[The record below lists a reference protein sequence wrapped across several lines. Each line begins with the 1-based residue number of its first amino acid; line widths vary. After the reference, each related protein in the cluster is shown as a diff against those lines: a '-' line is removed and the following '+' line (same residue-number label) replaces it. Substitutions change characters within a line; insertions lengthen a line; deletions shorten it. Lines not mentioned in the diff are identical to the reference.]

1 MLSKTVFLG
10 GAAVLMAAFAAV
22 AGEPVTIETANAM
35 MIFER
40 TKSGAGD
47 RLFLRHYGAK
57 FADLEGA
64 LAVALRH
71 GRPGS
76 SLGTEESSAYSVFGD
91 SNGRLNRFGGL
102 KVTHAD
108 GGTTLDLVVEKIERA
123 GDALVV
129 RWRDAVHDF
138 RVVQHFRP
146 RPDVDMI
153 ETWVDLVNGEP
164 DAVRV
169 SRMSSFAFVLP
180 FIANDWRLLGLTGE
194 WGSEAEVVETP
205 VARGKR
211 VVLDSRSGVRDA
223 WLNNPAFM
231 LSVGGPSSET
241 EGRVIGCA
249 LCWPGA
255 WEMSFRRSEIDLLEM
270 TGGPANVAGD
280 YVLDAGKTITL
291 PVAALTYSDRGRG
304 QVSRNFHRWARR
316 HWMPN
321 GRKERPTLLN
331 NWEGTAFAFDEPLL
345 HEIMDGAKSLGVEM
359 FVLDDGWFGRGKYAR
374 NDDTHGLGDWCV
386 NAEKLPHGLAGLA
399 EAAKKRGL
407 KFGFWVEPEMANWGT
422 CDLLAKHPEWA
433 LQEKGRPMRLGR
445 GGTQV
450 VLDCTNPAVREAIW
464 GQLDAAYSSVPGLDY
479 VKWDAN
485 ANIDNV
491 GSAYLDAAHQANLYF
506 DYALGYCDVLARQRT
521 KYPDLDMQ
529 ACSSGG
535 GHMEY
540 GSLRYCDE
548 FWTSDNTDPRDRVK
562 IQWGASHFYPA
573 QAMASHVT
581 RSGRDVPFKYRVD
594 VSFSGRFGFEMQPKH
609 MSPRER
615 AFARNAVGE
624 YHRVRPVVQQG
635 DLYRLVSPYERDYAA
650 LMYVDEAKARA
661 VVFVYGLSRDA
672 RKSYPPPLRLQG
684 LDPAKRYRVRELN
697 TEAWRVAHSPILA
710 KPTDFVAEM
719 ADGPLP
725 SGEALMT
732 FGLPVILGDRDYDS
746 AVFELTTAR
755 APETAG
761 PEGT

>member
-10 GAAVLMAAFAAV
+10 GASVLMAAFAAV

-280 YVLDAGKTITL
+280 YVLDAGKMITL
-291 PVAALTYSDRGRG
+291 PVAAFTYSDRGRG

-331 NWEGTAFAFDEPLL
+331 NWEGTGFAFDEPLL

-386 NAEKLPHGLAGLA
+386 NAEKLPHTEG
-399 EAAKKRGL
+399 AAL
-407 KFGFWVEPEMANWGT
+407 FGPMQQILNIIKAANR
-422 CDLLAKHPEWA
+422 
-433 LQEKGRPMRLGR
+433 QRPLGR
-445 GGTQV
+445 YQFDGFRSLIQRIG
-450 VLDCTNPAVREAIW
+450 
-464 GQLDAAYSSVPGLDY
+464 
-479 VKWDAN
+479 
-485 ANIDNV
+485 NIPRIMHGNK
-491 GSAYLDAAHQANLYF
+491 GSNLF
-506 DYALGYCDVLARQRT
+506 
-521 KYPDLDMQ
+521 
-529 ACSSGG
+529 
-535 GHMEY
+535 
-540 GSLRYCDE
+540 
-548 FWTSDNTDPRDRVK
+548 PR
-562 IQWGASHFYPA
+562 H
-573 QAMASHVT
+573 
-581 RSGRDVPFKYRVD
+581 
-594 VSFSGRFGFEMQPKH
+594 
-609 MSPRER
+609 
-615 AFARNAVGE
+615 
-624 YHRVRPVVQQG
+624 
-635 DLYRLVSPYERDYAA
+635 L
-650 LMYVDEAKARA
+650 
-661 VVFVYGLSRDA
+661 
-672 RKSYPPPLRLQG
+672 
-684 LDPAKRYRVRELN
+684 
-697 TEAWRVAHSPILA
+697 
-710 KPTDFVAEM
+710 
-719 ADGPLP
+719 
-725 SGEALMT
+725 
-732 FGLPVILGDRDYDS
+732 
-746 AVFELTTAR
+746 
-755 APETAG
+755 
-761 PEGT
+761 

>member
-10 GAAVLMAAFAAV
+10 GASVLMAACAAV
-22 AGEPVTIETANAM
+22 AGVPVTLETANTM
-35 MIFER
+35 MVFEQ
-40 TKSGAGD
+40 TKSGAGE

-57 FADLEGA
+57 FADMEGA

-71 GRPGS
+71 GKPSS
-76 SLGTEESSAYSVFGD
+76 SLGTEEPSAYSVFGD

-108 GGTTLDLVVEKIERA
+108 GGTTLDLIVEKIDRA
-123 GDALVV
+123 DDALVV

-138 RVVQHFRP
+138 RVIQHFRP
-146 RPDVDMI
+146 RPDVDMV
-153 ETWVDLVNGEP
+153 ETWVELVNGEK

-169 SRMSSFAFVLP
+169 SRMSSFAFILP
-180 FIANDWRLLGLTGE
+180 FIANDWRLLSLAGE
-194 WGSEAEVVETP
+194 WSSEAEVVETP
-205 VARGKR
+205 IARGRR

-231 LSVGGPSSET
+231 LSVGGPSTET

-249 LCWPGA
+249 LCWSGA
-255 WEMSFRRSEIDLLEM
+255 WEMAFRRSEVDLLEV

-280 YVLDAGKTITL
+280 YVLDSGKSITL
-291 PVAALTYSDRGRG
+291 PVAALTYSDKGRG

-321 GRKERPTLLN
+321 GQKMRPTLLN
-331 NWEGTAFAFDEPLL
+331 NWEGTGFAFDEPLL
-345 HEIMDGAKSLGVEM
+345 HEIMDGAKKLGVEM
-359 FVLDDGWFGRGKYAR
+359 FVLDDAWFGRGKYAR
-374 NDDTHGLGDWCV
+374 NTDTYGLGDWCV
-386 NAEKLPHGLAGLA
+386 NTEKLPHGLAGLA
-399 EAAKKRGL
+399 AEAKKRGL
-407 KFGFWVEPEMANWGT
+407 KFGFWVEPEMANWGA
-422 CDLLAKHPEWA
+422 CDLLEKHPAWA

-450 VLDCTNPAVREAIW
+450 VLDYTNPAVCDAIW
-464 GQLDAAYSSVPGLDY
+464 SQLDAAYASVPGLAY
-479 VKWDAN
+479 IKWDAN

-491 GSAYLDAAHQANLYF
+491 GSTYLDAAHQANLYF
-506 DYALGYCDVLARQRT
+506 DYTQGYYGILARQRA
-521 KYPDLDMQ
+521 KYPGLDMQ

-562 IQWGASHFYPA
+562 MQWGASLFYPA
-573 QAMASHVT
+573 QAIASHVT
-581 RSGRDVPFKYRVD
+581 RTGRSVPFKYRVD

-609 MSPRER
+609 MSARELE
-615 AFARNAVGE
+615 FARNAVSE
-624 YHRVRPVVQQG
+624 YHRIRPVVQQG
-635 DLYRLVSPYERDYAA
+635 DLYRLVSPYEHDYAA
-650 LMYVDEAKARA
+650 LMYVDDAKTRA
-661 VVFVYGLSRDA
+661 VVCVYGLSRDA
-672 RKSYPPPLRLQG
+672 RKNYPPPLRLQG

-710 KPTDFVAEM
+710 KPVDYIAEPSG
-719 ADGPLP
+719 GPLP

-746 AVFELTTAR
+746 AVFELTA
-755 APETAG
+755 AE
-761 PEGT
+761 